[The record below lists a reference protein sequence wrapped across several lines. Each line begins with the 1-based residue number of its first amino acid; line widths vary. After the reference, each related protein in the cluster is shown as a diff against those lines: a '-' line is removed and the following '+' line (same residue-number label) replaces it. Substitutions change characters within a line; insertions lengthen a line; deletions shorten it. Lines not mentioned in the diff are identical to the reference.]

1 LELII
6 KDKRLLKIK
15 LKAEDIIMLILKKPV
30 KSKTNTKLKPVLNK
44 PTNKNLGIFSLIII

>member
-44 PTNKNLGIFSLIII
+44 PTNKNFGIFSLIII